1 MSEALPVMEQDEE
14 DEHGRGS
21 AGEERGTRSG
31 TGGALLDLVAALP
44 GVRRAR
50 RCLGASGRR
59 VRGRIVSSDVEGV
72 VVDLGGAQG
81 IAPRQE
87 VDLDWLLA
95 GPKPGGRFRGYVTAM
110 EGDLVL
116 LSRFGHEQRRRR
128 AQRRES
134 ALAGM
139 TAEMDEPVQRGA
151 LPGLVLS
158 TGDEG
163 ALVAL
168 EDGLITGLV
177 PALALESRPQLTAG
191 RRAHFRVMGQPED
204 PARGVDVLLWPQA
217 SGV

>member
-139 TAEMDEPVQRGA
+139 TADMDEPVQRGA

-177 PALALESRPQLTAG
+177 PALALESRPQLAAG